1 MCLLGSVVRNK
12 IYSFKNLIQILF
24 SGVKVNLTS
33 DLTEVNESNK
43 AVTKP
48 KPVDPQ
54 PPDIMT
60 DNAVHDDGES
70 LEVGRF
76 LPGFFV
82 LYIFALNIK
91 S

>member
-1 MCLLGSVVRNK
+1 
-12 IYSFKNLIQILF
+12 
-24 SGVKVNLTS
+24 VKVNLTS

-48 KPVDPQ
+48 KAVVPQ

-70 LEVGRF
+70 LEVGGF
-76 LPGFFV
+76 L
-82 LYIFALNIK
+82 
-91 S
+91 

>member
-1 MCLLGSVVRNK
+1 M
-12 IYSFKNLIQILF
+12 
-24 SGVKVNLTS
+24 NLTS

-48 KPVDPQ
+48 KAVVPQ
-54 PPDIMT
+54 PPEIMT

-70 LEVGRF
+70 LEVGGF
-76 LPGFFV
+76 PSVFFV
-82 LYIFALNIK
+82 LYFFALNIK